1 MSDIPNWLIS
11 AIEIIGGGMFLF
23 VSYFVTATMREI
35 RDTMKDI
42 RAEQAHDR
50 EIQLKLAEKVNTI
63 DKVVEVHEYRIKDFV
78 KYSDSTNETLKL
90 ANEMVSKLKVMYTD
104 R

>member
-1 MSDIPNWLIS
+1 MSDIPNWLITV
-11 AIEIIGGGMFLF
+11 IEITGGAMFVFL
-23 VSYFVTATMREI
+23 SYFVTATMREI

-50 EIQLKLAEKVNTI
+50 EIQLKLAEKVNII
-63 DKVVEVHEYRIKDFV
+63 DKVVEVHDYRIKDFA
-78 KYSDSTNETLKL
+78 KYSDSTNQTLKL
-90 ANEMVSKLKVMYTD
+90 ANDMVSKLKVMYTD

>member
-11 AIEIIGGGMFLF
+11 VIEIIGGGTFLF
-23 VSYFVTATMREI
+23 VSYFVTSTMREV
-35 RDTMKDI
+35 RDTMKNI
-42 RAEQAHDR
+42 REEQAHDR

-63 DKVVEVHEYRIKDFV
+63 DKVVEVHEYRIKDFA
-78 KYSDSTNETLKL
+78 KYSDATYETLKV
-90 ANEMVSKLKVMYTD
+90 ANEMISKLKVMYTD